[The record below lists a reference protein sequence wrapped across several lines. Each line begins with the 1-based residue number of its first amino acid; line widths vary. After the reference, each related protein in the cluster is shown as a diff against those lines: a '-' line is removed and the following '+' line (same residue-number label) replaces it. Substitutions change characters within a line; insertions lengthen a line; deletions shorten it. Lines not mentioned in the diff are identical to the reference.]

1 MNPATDYASP
11 SPTCKAIGADAG
23 GTKLALAFTDG
34 IRTWRAR
41 YPSVNLRT
49 ASPGHFAQQVGE
61 HIMQAVAPMPLDQ
74 DVRLCIGAAGAG
86 TKAVAAASAEA
97 LSSFLRI
104 PVKQIRVT
112 SDARIALESAFPS
125 NPGIL
130 VIAGTGSGCYGL
142 DERGSLLRAG
152 GWGPGLGDPG
162 SGTELGR
169 AAVRRLLMDLER
181 NDTGAFSMGIA
192 VAMGMETPTIARV
205 LDTYY
210 DAEFRPST
218 LAPIVMDLLEAGNEA
233 ATALVEAACHE
244 LAAQCARL
252 ATYLP
257 EGHGTRAVL
266 AGGLSQRDSYLAAFS
281 AALSACMPGVTVE
294 SMMSAPVEGALSY
307 AMAMREA

>member
-1 MNPATDYASP
+1 MNPATDYTSP
-11 SPTCKAIGADAG
+11 SPSCKAIGADAG

-34 IRTWRAR
+34 IRTWHAH

-49 ASPGHFAQQVGE
+49 VPPHSFAQQVGE
-61 HIMQAVAPMPLDQ
+61 HMMQAVAPMPLDQ
-74 DVRLCIGAAGAG
+74 DVRLCIGAAGAA
-86 TKAVAAASAEA
+86 TEAVAAASAEA

-104 PVKQIRVT
+104 PVRQIKVI

-142 DERGSLLRAG
+142 DERGRLLRAG

-169 AAVRRLLMDLER
+169 AAVRQLLVDLER
-181 NDTGAFSMGIA
+181 NETGEFSIGIA
-192 VAMGMETPTIARV
+192 AAMGMDTPTIARV

-210 DAEFRPST
+210 AAEFRPSS
-218 LAPIVMDLLEAGNEA
+218 LAPIVMDLFEAGDEA
-233 ATALVEAACHE
+233 ATALVGAACHE

-252 ATYLP
+252 PTHLP
-257 EGHGTRAVL
+257 EGTSTRTVL
-266 AGGLSQRDSYLAAFS
+266 AGGLSKRNSYLGAFS
-281 AALSACMPGVTVE
+281 AALSTCMPGVSVE
-294 SMMSAPVEGALSY
+294 SMTRAPVDGALSY

>member
-11 SPTCKAIGADAG
+11 SPFCKAIGADAG

-34 IRTWRAR
+34 IRTWHAH

-49 ASPGHFAQQVGE
+49 VSPHHFAQQVGE

-86 TKAVAAASAEA
+86 TEAVATASAEA
-97 LSSFLRI
+97 LSSFLHI
-104 PVKQIRVT
+104 PVQQIRIT
-112 SDARIALESAFPS
+112 SDARIALESAFPAE
-125 NPGIL
+125 PGIL

-169 AAVRRLLMDLER
+169 AAVRQLLVDLER
-181 NDTGAFSMGIA
+181 NDTGTFSISVAAAMGIN
-192 VAMGMETPTIARV
+192 TPTIARV

-210 DAEFRPST
+210 ATEFRPST
-218 LAPIVMDLLEAGNEA
+218 LAPIVMDLFEAGDET
-233 ATALVEAACHE
+233 ATALVGAACHE

-252 ATYLP
+252 ATHLP
-257 EGHGTRAVL
+257 EGHGTRMVL
-266 AGGLSQRDSYLAAFS
+266 AGGLSQRDSYLGAFS
-281 AALSACMPGVTVE
+281 AALSACMPGVTTT
-294 SMMSAPVEGALSY
+294 SMTTAPVDGALSQ
-307 AMAMREA
+307 AIAMREA